1 MVSEFGG
8 IGYRMEH
15 NGYSAGRKTPW
26 CHRNVWSPEEFYD
39 AYQKWVDIMLDNP
52 KIFGFC
58 YTQLTDVEQEQ
69 NGFFEFATRKPK
81 VDLAPLHAINQR
93 KAAVEE

>member
-1 MVSEFGG
+1 
-8 IGYRMEH
+8 MEH
-15 NGYSAGRKTPW
+15 NGYSTGRKTDW
-26 CHRNVWSPEEFYD
+26 CHRNVWSPEEFYET
-39 AYQKWVDIMLDNP
+39 YKKWVDVMLDNP

-69 NGFFEFATRKPK
+69 NGFFDYETREPK
-81 VDLAPLHAINQR
+81 VALAPLAAINQR